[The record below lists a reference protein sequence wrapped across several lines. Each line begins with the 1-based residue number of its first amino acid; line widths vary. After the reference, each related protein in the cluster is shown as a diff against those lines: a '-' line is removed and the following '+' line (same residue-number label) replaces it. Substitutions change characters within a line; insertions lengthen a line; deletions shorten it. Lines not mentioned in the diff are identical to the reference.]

1 MLLGALLGMAA
12 NYATSQTDH
21 VLWPLRL
28 LREWSVPLVAVVLL
42 LLVAGQVWLH
52 FLERPVAIARTWNS
66 SQPPYP
72 GLEAFTED
80 DGGVFFGRDREIRDL
95 VGRLNPS
102 APARAHRVVAVIGPS
117 GSGKS
122 SLVRAGLLPALRR
135 RRGRGVITPAFAPGA
150 DRLVSFA
157 SSLAAVLPAMT
168 VEQVQTE
175 LAQGSAGIQRCLDR
189 LRTARGGRAAP
200 VLLVADQLE
209 ELLTLTGTRTG
220 LRFSR

>member
-1 MLLGALLGMAA
+1 MDRRPVKLVLDVLLMLLGALLGMAA

-21 VLWPLRL
+21 VPWPLRL

-52 FLERPVAIARTWNS
+52 FLERPVAITRTWNS

-80 DGGVFFGRDREIRDL
+80 DAGVFFGRDREIRDL

-102 APARAHRVVAVIGPS
+102 APARAHRFVAVIGPS

-135 RRGRGVITPAFAPGA
+135 RR
-150 DRLVSFA
+150 
-157 SSLAAVLPAMT
+157 
-168 VEQVQTE
+168 
-175 LAQGSAGIQRCLDR
+175 AG
-189 LRTARGGRAAP
+189 G
-200 VLLVADQLE
+200 
-209 ELLTLTGTRTG
+209 
-220 LRFSR
+220 